1 MKKIILIAIASF
13 TLIQC
18 AKEETPFLI
27 KNNNIGQIQKNY
39 TLKQIDSVF
48 KNDSIVKQVNG
59 DGFTGNYSDI
69 EVYEKGGKH
78 LLSLS
83 PKDIYDSNTKINIVT
98 LRDNRYQTEKGIGIT
113 STFKD
118 FKDNYEVLKIDR
130 ILNNINIEFKN
141 HDFYITIS
149 IDELPSSYKFDYTRT
164 IDIISIPDNAKIKNM
179 RLDWF

>member
-1 MKKIILIAIASF
+1 MKKITLLTIASF
-13 TLIQC
+13 FFLQC
-18 AKEETPFLI
+18 SKEKNSFLI
-27 KNNNIGQIQKNY
+27 KNENIGQLKKTFTI
-39 TLKQIDSVF
+39 KQIDSLF

-69 EVYEKGGKH
+69 EVYQKNGKH

-83 PKDIYDSNTKINIVT
+83 PIDQTDSNTSINIVT
-98 LRDNRYQTEKGIGIT
+98 IRDDRYKTNKGVGIS

-118 FKDNYEVLKIDR
+118 FKDNYEVSKIDR

-141 HDFYITIS
+141 QDFYITIS
-149 IDELPSSYKFDYTRT
+149 IDELPGDYKFNYTRS
-164 IDIISIPDNAKIKNM
+164 IDAASIPDKAKIKNM